1 MLERRSIHVNIQA
14 MADSSPPAQRRD
26 QPLSRDRIVAT
37 AVSLLDSRGE
47 SGLTFRAISER
58 LATGPGAVYGHI
70 ANKDDLLTA
79 ACDAVVAAAL
89 RPAEP
94 ATAPTAPTPEHR
106 IRAIALGMFDAIDR
120 HPWVGAALS
129 RGPGQL
135 PGVRLLEALG
145 GEVQALDVLPTAQW
159 STVLALWSY
168 ILGVAG
174 QNAANARHG
183 QTLGVDREA
192 FLASVATT
200 WAALDPDAYPFTRG
214 MAGALRCHDDLAD
227 FLAGIDL
234 ILGGIRSQKDIIPGP
249 GSV

>member
-1 MLERRSIHVNIQA
+1 MV
-14 MADSSPPAQRRD
+14 DSSSRPPRRERS
-26 QPLSRDRIVAT
+26 LTRDRIIDA
-37 AVSLLDSRGE
+37 AIALLDSRGE
-47 SGLTFRAISER
+47 GGLTFRALSER
-58 LATGPGAVYGHI
+58 LATGPGALYGHI
-70 ANKDDLLTA
+70 ADKDDLLTA
-79 ACDAVVAAAL
+79 ACDAIVARTL
-89 RPAEP
+89 DP
-94 ATAPTAPTPEHR
+94 ATDGTAHQATTPGDR

-120 HPWVGAALS
+120 HPWVGAALG

-145 GEVQALDVLPTAQW
+145 CEVQALDVPPTAQW

-192 FLASVATT
+192 FLATIAATWT
-200 WAALDPDAYPFTRG
+200 ALDPAAYPFTRS
-214 MAGALRCHDDLAD
+214 MATALHAHDDRAD
-227 FLAGIDL
+227 YLAGIDL
-234 ILGGIRSQKDIIPGP
+234 LLNGIRSQKDIIPGP

>member
-1 MLERRSIHVNIQA
+1 
-14 MADSSPPAQRRD
+14 MADTSPPPQRRD
-26 QPLSRDRIVAT
+26 QALSRDRIVAT
-37 AVSLLDSRGE
+37 AVALLDSRGE
-47 SGLTFRAISER
+47 SGLTFRALSER
-58 LATGPGAVYGHI
+58 LATGPGAIYGHI

-89 RPAEP
+89 RPA
-94 ATAPTAPTPEHR
+94 AAGTAPTAPTPEHR

-120 HPWVGAALS
+120 HPWVGAALG

-145 GEVQALDVLPTAQW
+145 GEVQALDVPPTAQW

-174 QNAANARHG
+174 QNAANARYG
-183 QTLGVDREA
+183 QARGVDREA
-192 FLASVATT
+192 FLATIAATWT
-200 WAALDPDAYPFTRG
+200 ALDPAAYPFTRS
-214 MAGALRCHDDLAD
+214 MATALHTHDDRAD
-227 FLAGIDL
+227 YLAGIDL
-234 ILGGIRSQKDIIPGP
+234 LLNGIRSRKDIIPGP